1 MKPIRHKITYK
12 VHTKCYNYIC
22 MYKKTEG
29 DVCHILVVLIL
40 EIGVADDISSFLIV
54 FWIV

>member
-1 MKPIRHKITYK
+1 MVMKPIRHKITYK

-54 FWIV
+54 F